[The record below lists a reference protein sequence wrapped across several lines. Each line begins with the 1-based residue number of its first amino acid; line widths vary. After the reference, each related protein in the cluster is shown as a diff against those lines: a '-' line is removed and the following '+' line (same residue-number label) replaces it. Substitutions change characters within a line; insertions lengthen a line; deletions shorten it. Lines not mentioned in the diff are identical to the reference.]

1 MPSTNARKFAR
12 AGAKFVLG
20 VALALPALLAV
31 SPASAQQPAKPD
43 SNTAMATNQSTLDQ
57 KPSLMPKG
65 MIMGPQ
71 AINEDALGRLC
82 DPRTAGFT
90 GWRIAQF
97 ERHLSFTDEQKTKL
111 EDFKAA
117 SAKALDDLVRSCPKQ
132 VPLTPAGRLE
142 MMEQHYAALLDATKA
157 LRTAFDPFYA
167 SLTDEQK
174 ARLTADQ
181 RGRGWRWQ
189 TVRERQ

>member
-1 MPSTNARKFAR
+1 MFSTHSREF
-12 AGAKFVLG
+12 
-20 VALALPALLAV
+20 ALAGSLALAALV
-31 SPASAQQPAKPD
+31 SAMPASAQQPAKPG
-43 SNTAMATNQSTLDQ
+43 SNTAMATNQGNPDQ

-65 MIMGPQ
+65 MMMGPQ
-71 AINEDALGRLC
+71 AINEDALARLC

-90 GWRIAQF
+90 GWRVAQF
-97 ERHLSFTDEQKTKL
+97 ERALSLTDEQKTRL

-117 SAKALDDLVRSCPKQ
+117 SAKALDDLVRSCPKEA
-132 VPLTPAGRLE
+132 PLTPSGRLE
-142 MMEQHYAALLDATKA
+142 MMEKRYAALLEATKA

-174 ARLTADQ
+174 ARLTTDQ

-189 TVRERQ
+189 DARGRR

>member
-1 MPSTNARKFAR
+1 MLPTNPWT
-12 AGAKFVLG
+12 L
-20 VALALPALLAV
+20 ALAALAWIG
-31 SPASAQQPAKPD
+31 PASAQQPAKPAP
-43 SNTAMATNQSTLDQ
+43 NTPMATNQSNLDQ

-65 MIMGPQ
+65 MMMGPQ

-90 GWRIAQF
+90 GWRVAQF
-97 ERHLSFTDEQKTKL
+97 ERQLSLTDEQKTKL

-117 SAKALDDLVRSCPKQ
+117 SEKALGDLVRSCPKE

-142 MMEQHYAALLDATKA
+142 MMEKRYAALLDATKA
-157 LRTAFDPFYA
+157 LRTAFDPFYG

-174 ARLTADQ
+174 ARMTADQ

-189 TVRERQ
+189 SAGGREAR

>member
-1 MPSTNARKFAR
+1 MLSTNTRKFAL
-12 AGAKFVLG
+12 AGGL
-20 VALALPALLAV
+20 ALAALSSV
-31 SPASAQQPAKPD
+31 SPASAQQPAKSD
-43 SNTAMATNQSTLDQ
+43 SNTAMAANQSNLDQ
-57 KPSLMPKG
+57 KPRFMPPG
-65 MIMGPQ
+65 MMMGPQ

-97 ERHLSFTDEQKTKL
+97 ERGLSLTEEQKTKL

-117 SAKALDDLVRSCPKQ
+117 SAKALDNLVTSCPKE

-142 MMEQHYAALLDATKA
+142 MMEQRYAALLDATKA
-157 LRTAFDPFYA
+157 LRTAFDPLYA

-174 ARLTADQ
+174 ARLTADH
-181 RGRGWRWQ
+181 RGHRWRWQ
-189 TVRERQ
+189 TARERY